1 MMTFCINW
9 RPSTRIQLL
18 NEPCKWFCLP
28 YLHICIVNLYAGT
41 SNLRRVQGEPLDGG
55 AQVQLVALSMH
66 APPPMLLLD
75 LLGDAT
81 PRMLHPLS
89 VP

>member
-1 MMTFCINW
+1 MM
-9 RPSTRIQLL
+9 
-18 NEPCKWFCLP
+18 E
-28 YLHICIVNLYAGT
+28 V
-41 SNLRRVQGEPLDGG
+41 RRYSWQD
-55 AQVQLVALSMH
+55 LSMH
-66 APPPMLLLD
+66 ALPPMLLLR